1 MFADFHLFCLGAATV
16 IDTAL
21 LLSVLERRNWRYVTP
36 PVVAMITG
44 VWLFHSGVFVDFL
57 LIDATDGW
65 SQAARWLSR
74 CVMSGGLLLM
84 PSAMLHGATR
94 FFQTGL
100 EIRTR
105 RDWRYAVAYL
115 PLIVM
120 PAAMHSLSLAPDRP
134 YLELM
139 LSYLLP
145 YVVWICIVNS
155 GSALTF
161 LLLRRQLVR
170 PETRRF
176 LAAMAL
182 ILLVMSGW
190 ISYALF
196 FAVDH
201 WRDPTSPLPLSV
213 LMAPLAPALLFAY
226 FVIHY
231 RFMQLMLERTFVYG
245 AVLAAVLLFHQL
257 VVEGLVER
265 LDRRFRVD
273 FAIAEGV
280 LLFLVILAYQP
291 IRRRVA
297 ESLRYLLGHSLDE
310 VRERTRRLSVG
321 IWQHL
326 DDSPQ
331 AMVDWFVGSLRE
343 SFGVERAAVWLYDEQ
358 GDPFVASGNVE
369 QFELTAV
376 CALRHLLPSHGYVA
390 TGGLQLADFDVLDQ
404 LKQLQGV
411 FAVRLDHENVSGL
424 LLLGQRPRGSELSE
438 EETHAILLL
447 VEQLGVALHNAYLQ
461 RLRLDAERRAAQNEK
476 LSTLGLLTSCVT
488 HEIKNPLSSIKTIA
502 TVLGEQM
509 GPRHEHA
516 EDVRMI
522 LDEVQRLT
530 DTTSQFLT
538 FSRPEKSQSG
548 PTELVPAIESAVHVL
563 SHLAKQ
569 RGVTVTID
577 LDGALPPVSASQNLV
592 REILFN
598 LLLNAIEAAC
608 EGGNVSVA
616 AKDEAEHV
624 TVAIQDDGPGISAE
638 LQNRIFDPFVSDK
651 PGGTGLGLFIVGRA
665 VKEVG
670 GKIQCHS
677 NSTGTQFSVK
687 LPSEVAGRGTPKL

>member
-1 MFADFHLFCLGAATV
+1 M
-16 IDTAL
+16 
-21 LLSVLERRNWRYVTP
+21 
-36 PVVAMITG
+36 
-44 VWLFHSGVFVDFL
+44 
-57 LIDATDGW
+57 
-65 SQAARWLSR
+65 
-74 CVMSGGLLLM
+74 
-84 PSAMLHGATR
+84 
-94 FFQTGL
+94 
-100 EIRTR
+100 
-105 RDWRYAVAYL
+105 
-115 PLIVM
+115 
-120 PAAMHSLSLAPDRP
+120 
-134 YLELM
+134 
-139 LSYLLP
+139 
-145 YVVWICIVNS
+145 
-155 GSALTF
+155 
-161 LLLRRQLVR
+161 
-170 PETRRF
+170 
-176 LAAMAL
+176 
-182 ILLVMSGW
+182 
-190 ISYALF
+190 
-196 FAVDH
+196 
-201 WRDPTSPLPLSV
+201 
-213 LMAPLAPALLFAY
+213 
-226 FVIHY
+226 
-231 RFMQLMLERTFVYG
+231 
-245 AVLAAVLLFHQL
+245 LAAVLLFHQL

-265 LDRRFRVD
+265 LDRRYRVD

-358 GDPFVASGNVE
+358 GEPFVASGNVE

-404 LKQLQGV
+404 LKQLQGG

-509 GPRHEHA
+509 GPQHEHA

-522 LDEVQRLT
+522 LNEVQRLT

-577 LDGALPPVSASQNLV
+577 LDGALPSVSASQSLV

-616 AKDEAEHV
+616 AEDEAEHV
-624 TVAIQDDGPGISAE
+624 TVAIQDDGPGIPAE

-670 GKIQCHS
+670 GQIQCHS
-677 NSTGTQFSVK
+677 SSTGTRFSVK
-687 LPSEVAGRGTPKL
+687 LPSEAAGRGTPKL